1 MILNLFTLFHVV
13 VSLAGIF
20 SGGIV
25 LAGFIND
32 RPLGCAN
39 AFFLTTTL
47 ATSVTGFLF
56 PVHHFMPSHGVGIV
70 SLVVLTVALV
80 ALYRHHLAGPW
91 RKTYVITAVLALYLN
106 VFVLVA
112 QLFQKVP
119 ALHVLAPLGSESP
132 FLMTQLAVMVVF
144 IALGVCA
151 VVRFKGMSGSPATLG
166 G

>member
-20 SGGIV
+20 SGCIV

-32 RPLGCAN
+32 RALGCSN
-39 AFFLTTTL
+39 VFFLATTVT
-47 ATSVTGFLF
+47 TSVTGFLF

-70 SLVVLTVALV
+70 SLVVLSVALA
-80 ALYRHHLAGPW
+80 ALYRHHLAGAW

-119 ALHVLAPLGSESP
+119 ALHVLAPQGSEPP
-132 FLMTQLAVMVVF
+132 FLMTQLAVLLF
-144 IALGVCA
+144 FLALGVCA
-151 VVRFKGMSGSPATLG
+151 VIRFKGTSGSPAPVLP
-166 G
+166 